1 MGFFSSS
8 GGMDSSS
15 DILLHENTWMEEHV
29 NGMNRITN
37 QQPVNFSMY
46 KERYSLILNQGNCQ

>member
-29 NGMNRITN
+29 NGMNKITN
-37 QQPVNFSMY
+37 QQKVNLSTY
-46 KERYSLILNQGNCQ
+46 KEC